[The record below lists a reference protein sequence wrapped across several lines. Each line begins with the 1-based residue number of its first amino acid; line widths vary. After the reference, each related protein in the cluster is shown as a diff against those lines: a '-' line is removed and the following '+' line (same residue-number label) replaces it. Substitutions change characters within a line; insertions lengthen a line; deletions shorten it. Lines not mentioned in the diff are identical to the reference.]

1 MKVLLPVDG
10 SESSIMA
17 VEYVINLMKAN
28 PSIDVTV
35 LTVACKYEASHFA
48 DSWVAEDDLNNKC
61 RLMYEEKLAQV
72 KKYFDEANLSVKTVL
87 LAGEPDQVITWY
99 VEEHGIDQVIM
110 GNRGL
115 SSLKGILL
123 GSVAISV
130 LGKVKVPVAIV
141 KGRTNGS

>member
-10 SESSIMA
+10 SDSSIMA
-17 VEYVINLMKAN
+17 AEYVIDLMHAN

-35 LTVACKYEASHFA
+35 LSVACKYEASHFA
-48 DSWVAEDDLNNKC
+48 DSWVGEDDLNLKC
-61 RLMYEEKLAQV
+61 RQMYDEKLTQV
-72 KKYFDEANLSVKTVL
+72 KKYFDDANLPVRTVL
-87 LAGEPDQVITWY
+87 LAGEPDDVITSY
-99 VEEHGIDQVIM
+99 VEDHGIDQVIM

-115 SSLKGILL
+115 SSLKGMLL

-141 KGRTNGS
+141 KGKSNGS